1 MELFGVL
8 DKVGFNPPS
17 EIHLFGFS
25 YVWTGLREMIQ
36 RLSQKSRI
44 NIYTLS
50 PCKSFWNTTVSHGH
64 TPLWGETDG
73 LPIVIHWGQ
82 PGKEYAQMLRE
93 MPEAGTE
100 FHPDFVE
107 SGPASVLGR
116 LQGEILNEEH
126 DVNTPAEPDRS
137 LVILG
142 CAHIRREAEVVANEI
157 WQLIRNDNDL
167 RDTSRERLR
176 FRDIAVLLVDGA
188 TQLAYQT
195 HFRAVFEDLH
205 GIPFNMVDLPLA
217 GEYRVIEAVLMLL
230 TLPLGQFTRPEML
243 KVLTHSS
250 VRARFPEANTDR

>member
-1 MELFGVL
+1 MSWVLPVELFGVL

-25 YVWTGLREMIQ
+25 YVSTCLREMIL
-36 RLSQKSRI
+36 RFSQKSRI

-50 PCKSFWNTTVSHGH
+50 PCKSFWNSAVSRGH

-82 PGKEYAQMLRE
+82 PGKEYAQMLGE

-100 FHPDFVE
+100 FHSDFVE
-107 SGPASVLGR
+107 SRPAFVLGR

-126 DVNTPAEPDRS
+126 DVNTPAKPDTS

-142 CAHIRREAEVVANEI
+142 CAHVRHEVEVVANEI

-167 RDTSRERLR
+167 CNTSRERSDSATLLYSWQMEQISSPTKLIFVR
-176 FRDIAVLLVDGA
+176 FSRTCTAFHLTWLTYRLL
-188 TQLAYQT
+188 
-195 HFRAVFEDLH
+195 
-205 GIPFNMVDLPLA
+205 
-217 GEYRVIEAVLMLL
+217 
-230 TLPLGQFTRPEML
+230 
-243 KVLTHSS
+243 
-250 VRARFPEANTDR
+250 ANTA